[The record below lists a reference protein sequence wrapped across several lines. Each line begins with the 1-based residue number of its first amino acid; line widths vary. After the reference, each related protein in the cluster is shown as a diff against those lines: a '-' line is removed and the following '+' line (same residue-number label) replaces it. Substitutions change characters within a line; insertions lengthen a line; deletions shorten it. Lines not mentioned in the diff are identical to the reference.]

1 MKRITIAVACLL
13 VAGALSAQTPQIP
26 TLQVCNNASSNGLA
40 TVFLSKRVQ
49 PGATGNFDVRLNVTC
64 NNVNSDGYPSG
75 PITMHF
81 SLSDSSITLMNASTI
96 EQMTST
102 GKHTPTIYLNGRC
115 TASNA
120 TTANIPCHY
129 WLMLSDN
136 KAATAKGTADV
147 VSVLIVDKT
156 GKRLTYGTGP
166 VSSGDIVVAP
176 TSN

>member
-1 MKRITIAVACLL
+1 MKRLTLALACLL
-13 VAGALSAQTPQIP
+13 AAGTVLAQSPQIP

-49 PGATGNFDVRLNVTC
+49 VGTTGNFDVRLNVTC
-64 NNVNSDGYPSG
+64 SNAAAGTGFPSG

-81 SLSDSSITLMNASTI
+81 SLSDSTIGIMNATTI
-96 EQMTST
+96 DQMTST

-115 TASNA
+115 TANN
-120 TTANIPCHY
+120 NIPCHY

-136 KAATAKGTADV
+136 KPANAAGTPDV
-147 VSVLIVDKT
+147 VSVLVVDKL

-166 VSSGDIVVAP
+166 VRTGDIVVAP
-176 TSN
+176 TAN